1 MKAAGLLY
9 TLGKTSLDKSEGD
22 ERNYELHVM
31 LPSVGLAYN
40 PKMRRVFHACTGIER
55 LILDRVSNLSILLSH
70 NYPKLKE
77 IEAYVMEDVYVL
89 ELAQHYQTVQSVQLT
104 FGSGCSV
111 KRLAAAI
118 KHVTDI
124 KLVCDCD
131 HIRDLFRLVRE
142 QPKITFIDVM
152 LTKNIE
158 VNLLA
163 NLDFFPNLKS
173 ISVQFA
179 YGFGYGETFK
189 NFLFTRGHMLELLT
203 IDTDDFVDVPRLI
216 LDHSKEVNQLSCR
229 FRLNSTQITKDQLEV
244 IFKIPV
250 RKEKVITFKALN
262 SKQRKR
268 IEKLVQQV
276 QPKSVPY
283 KMNVHVVTNDEFHVG
298 AFDDSRI

>member
-1 MKAAGLLY
+1 MKAAGLLF
-9 TLGKTSLDKSEGD
+9 TLGKSSLDRSEGD

-40 PKMRRVFHACTGIER
+40 PKLRRVFHACTGIER
-55 LILDRVSNLSILLSH
+55 LILDRVSNLSILLNH

-77 IEAYVMEDVYVL
+77 IEAYVMETVYAI
-89 ELAQHYQTVQSVQLT
+89 ELAQHYPTVQSVQLPYRVD
-104 FGSGCSV
+104 CSV
-111 KRLAAAI
+111 KRLAAI

-124 KLVCDCD
+124 KLVCECD
-131 HIRDLFRLVRE
+131 HIRDFFRLIRE
-142 QPKITFIDVM
+142 QPKITSIDVM
-152 LTKNIE
+152 LTKDVE

-163 NLDFFPNLKS
+163 NLEFFPNLKR
-173 ISVQFA
+173 ISVQFG
-179 YGFGYGETFK
+179 YDFGYGETFK
-189 NFLFTRGHMLELLT
+189 NFLLTRGSMLELLT
-203 IDTDDFVDVPRLI
+203 VDTDDFVDVPRLI

-229 FRLNSTQITKDQLEV
+229 FRLKSTQITKDQLEV

-268 IEKLVQQV
+268 VEKLVQQV

-283 KMNVHVVTNDEFHVG
+283 KMNVHVVTNDDFHVG
-298 AFDDSRI
+298 AFDDLRI

>member
-22 ERNYELHVM
+22 ERNYELHVTV
-31 LPSVGLAYN
+31 PSVGVAYN
-40 PKMRRVFHACTGIER
+40 PKLRRVFHACTGIER

-89 ELAQHYQTVQSVQLT
+89 ELVQHYPTVQSVQLS
-104 FGSGCSV
+104 FGGGCTV
-111 KRLAAAI
+111 KRLAAI

-124 KLVCDCD
+124 KLVCECD
-131 HIRDLFRLVRE
+131 PIRDFFRLIRE

-152 LTKNIE
+152 LTKNID

-163 NLDFFPNLKS
+163 NLNFFPNLKR

-179 YGFGYGETFK
+179 YDFGYGETFK
-189 NFLFTRGHMLELLT
+189 NFLITRGHMLELLQ

-216 LDHSKEVNQLSCR
+216 LDNSKAVNQLSCR
-229 FRLNSTQITKDQLEV
+229 FRLNSTQITKDQLDV

-250 RKEKVITFKALN
+250 RKEKVITFKASN
-262 SKQRKR
+262 SEQRKQ

-283 KMNVHVVTNDEFHVG
+283 KMNVHVVTNDEFRVG
-298 AFDDSRI
+298 AFDDLLI